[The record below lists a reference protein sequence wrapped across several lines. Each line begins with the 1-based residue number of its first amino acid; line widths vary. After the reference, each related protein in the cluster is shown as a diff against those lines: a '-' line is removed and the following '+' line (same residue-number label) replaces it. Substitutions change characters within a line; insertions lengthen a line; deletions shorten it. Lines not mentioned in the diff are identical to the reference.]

1 MSSISDLKKVKIK
14 LILIIV
20 SITLLATLIVYLLVR
35 SLSNEGSLHKSEM
48 EIMNKKFK
56 DLNQSLGALQGKYNL
71 LDKDRDSL
79 KTHVDYFWPLRSL
92 VYNAKLRDQVG
103 GALELSPGDVAMLK
117 TDSSRV
123 IVLDIKVGGND
134 LSYYINYS
142 VKTKKGEIIEV
153 SPYEITKFSLL
164 K

>member
-56 DLNQSLGALQGKYNL
+56 DLNQNLGALQGKYNL

-79 KTHVDYFWPLRSL
+79 KTHVYHQYLFK
-92 VYNAKLRDQVG
+92 Y
-103 GALELSPGDVAMLK
+103 
-117 TDSSRV
+117 
-123 IVLDIKVGGND
+123 
-134 LSYYINYS
+134 
-142 VKTKKGEIIEV
+142 
-153 SPYEITKFSLL
+153 
-164 K
+164 